1 MPDMQTDIEVLKT
14 EVRGLQSGIS
24 ELAAKIDII
33 ISMQVQLVRLQEQH
47 DSQRQAMDRAFTTI
61 REHKEHIS
69 GFQQIVSHIK
79 GGALVATVLLGFL
92 NWYLFDQINTLKRVD
107 VDVKAV
113 DRRVTIIE
121 SRIWPDVPGG
131 SK

>member
-1 MPDMQTDIEVLKT
+1 MQTDIEVLKT
-14 EVRGLQSGIS
+14 EVRGLQTGIS

-47 DSQRQAMDRAFTTI
+47 DNQRQAVDRAFNTI
-61 REHKEHIS
+61 REHKEQIS
-69 GFQQIVSHIK
+69 GFQQVVGHIK
-79 GGALVATVLLGFL
+79 GGALVATVLMAFV
-92 NWYLFDQINTLKRVD
+92 NWYVIDQINTLRRVD

>member
-47 DSQRQAMDRAFTTI
+47 DSQRQAVDRAFNAL
-61 REHKEHIS
+61 REHKKHIS
-69 GFQQIVSHIK
+69 GFHHVVSYIK
-79 GGALVATVLLGFL
+79 GGALVATVLIAFV
-92 NWYLFDQINTLKRVD
+92 NWYVIDQINTLKRVD

>member
-14 EVRGLQSGIS
+14 EVRGLQTGIS

-47 DSQRQAMDRAFTTI
+47 DNQRQAVDRAFNTI
-61 REHKEHIS
+61 REHKEQIS
-69 GFQQIVSHIK
+69 GFQQVVGHIK
-79 GGALVATVLLGFL
+79 GGALVATVLMAFV
-92 NWYLFDQINTLKRVD
+92 NWYVIDQINTLRRVD

>member
-14 EVRGLQSGIS
+14 EVRGLQTGIS
-24 ELAAKIDII
+24 ELATKIDII

-47 DSQRQAMDRAFTTI
+47 DSQRQAVDRAFNAL

-69 GFQQIVSHIK
+69 GFHQVVNYIK
-79 GGALVATVLLGFL
+79 GGALVATILMAFV
-92 NWYLFDQINTLKRVD
+92 NWYVIDQINTLKRVD

>member
-1 MPDMQTDIEVLKT
+1 MPGMQTDIEVLKT

-47 DSQRQAMDRAFTTI
+47 DSQRQAVDRAFNAL
-61 REHKEHIS
+61 REHKDHIS
-69 GFQQIVSHIK
+69 GVHQVVNYIK
-79 GGALVATVLLGFL
+79 GGALVATILMAFV
-92 NWYLFDQINTLKRVD
+92 NWYVIDQINTLKRVD

>member
-47 DSQRQAMDRAFTTI
+47 DSQRQAVDRAFNAL
-61 REHKEHIS
+61 RGHKDHIS
-69 GFQQIVSHIK
+69 GFHQIVNYIK
-79 GGALVATVLLGFL
+79 GGALVATILMAFV
-92 NWYLFDQINTLKRVD
+92 NWYVIDQINTLKRVD

>member
-1 MPDMQTDIEVLKT
+1 MPDMQTAIEVLKT

-47 DSQRQAMDRAFTTI
+47 DSQRHAVDRAFNALS
-61 REHKEHIS
+61 EHKEHIS
-69 GFQQIVSHIK
+69 GFHQVVNYIK
-79 GGALVATVLLGFL
+79 GGALVATILMAFV
-92 NWYLFDQINTLKRVD
+92 NWYVIDQINTLKRVD

-121 SRIWPDVPGG
+121 SRLWPDVPGG

>member
-47 DSQRQAMDRAFTTI
+47 DNQRQAVDRAFTTI
-61 REHKEHIS
+61 REHKKHIS
-69 GFQQIVSHIK
+69 GFQQVIWLIK
-79 GGALVATVLLGFL
+79 GGALVAAVLLGFL

>member
-14 EVRGLQSGIS
+14 EVRGLQTGIS

-47 DSQRQAMDRAFTTI
+47 DNQRQAVDRAFNTI
-61 REHKEHIS
+61 REHKEQIS
-69 GFQQIVSHIK
+69 GFQQVVGHIK
-79 GGALVATVLLGFL
+79 GGALVATVLMAFV
-92 NWYLFDQINTLKRVD
+92 NWYVIDQINTLRRVD

-113 DRRVTIIE
+113 DRRGTIIE